1 MLSFIFRAGPVRP
14 GTQRLLSP
22 MLPKGSLD
30 APPRSATERRPA
42 WTGPSA
48 RSRPNLVPVCGK
60 ITSRIAGQSF
70 QKSRQHHR
78 ARLNVL
84 RTETEFVS
92 WLRAQVPSGA
102 RGLEIGIGDDGAI
115 VEVRRGHKLVLKADM
130 SIEGVHFTR
139 RVHSPRSV
147 GHRALARS
155 LSDVAAMGGTPR
167 FALTSLAISRVATRA
182 WLRELYAGMLALAKQ
197 FAVILVG
204 GDTAVVAGKTMLDVM
219 VAGEVERGMELRRS
233 GARPGDQIYVSGR
246 LGLSALGL
254 RLLESGRRPSPQDA
268 GAIRAHLYPEPRCAL
283 GRYLSRQRLASALID
298 ISDGLSTD
306 LAHLCESSGVGA
318 RVRADLIPGPEF
330 PTGHVPNSLDLALHG
345 GEDYELLF
353 TVPPGKTGQVPVRF
367 RDLPL
372 HRIGEI
378 RRSKGVALVRPDG
391 TATPLGPGGYDH
403 FSK

>member
-1 MLSFIFRAGPVRP
+1 MFKA
-14 GTQRLLSP
+14 
-22 MLPKGSLD
+22 
-30 APPRSATERRPA
+30 
-42 WTGPSA
+42 
-48 RSRPNLVPVCGK
+48 
-60 ITSRIAGQSF
+60 
-70 QKSRQHHR
+70 
-78 ARLNVL
+78 
-84 RTETEFVS
+84 ETEFVS

-102 RGLEIGIGDDGAI
+102 RGLELGIGDDGAI
-115 VEVRRGHKLVLKADM
+115 VEVRRGHNLVLKADM

-139 RVHSPRSV
+139 RVHPPRSV

-167 FALTSLAISRVATRA
+167 FALTSLAISKATTRA
-182 WLRELYAGMLALAKQ
+182 WLRELYGGILALAKR

-204 GDTAVVAGKTMLDVM
+204 GDTAVVAGKTMLDVV
-219 VAGEVERGMELRRS
+219 VAGEVERNMELCRS

-254 RLLESGRRPSPQDA
+254 RLLESGRRPSPQDS

-330 PTGHVPNSLDLALHG
+330 TTARGPRTADSLDLALHG

-353 TVPPGKTGQVPVRF
+353 TVPPGKTGHVPVRF

-378 RRSKGVALVRPDG
+378 CRSKGVALVRRDG
-391 TATPLGPGGYDH
+391 SATPLGPGGYDH
-403 FSK
+403 FAQ

>member
-1 MLSFIFRAGPVRP
+1 MF
-14 GTQRLLSP
+14 
-22 MLPKGSLD
+22 
-30 APPRSATERRPA
+30 
-42 WTGPSA
+42 
-48 RSRPNLVPVCGK
+48 
-60 ITSRIAGQSF
+60 
-70 QKSRQHHR
+70 
-78 ARLNVL
+78 
-84 RTETEFVS
+84 RTEAEFVS
-92 WLRAQVPSGA
+92 WLRARVPGSA
-102 RGLEIGIGDDGAI
+102 RGLGLGIGDDGAI
-115 VEVRRGHKLVLKADM
+115 VEVRRGHKLVLEADM

-139 RVHSPRSV
+139 RVHPPRSV

-167 FALTSLAISRVATRA
+167 FALISLAISKAATRA
-182 WLRELYAGMLALAKQ
+182 WLRELYAGILALAKR

-254 RLLESGRRPSPQDA
+254 RLLESRERPSPQDS
-268 GAIRAHLYPEPRCAL
+268 GAIRSHLYPEPRCAL
-283 GRYLSRQRLASALID
+283 GLYLSRQRLASALID

-306 LAHLCESSGVGA
+306 LGHLCESSGVGA
-318 RVRADLIPGPEF
+318 RVWADLIPGPEF
-330 PTGHVPNSLDLALHG
+330 PTGRGPRPADSLSLALHG

-378 RRSKGVALVRPDG
+378 RRSKGMALVRPDG
-391 TATPLGPGGYDH
+391 TVTRLWPGGYDH
-403 FSK
+403 FA

>member
-1 MLSFIFRAGPVRP
+1 
-14 GTQRLLSP
+14 

-139 RVHSPRSV
+139 RV
-147 GHRALARS
+147 
-155 LSDVAAMGGTPR
+155 
-167 FALTSLAISRVATRA
+167 TR
-182 WLRELYAGMLALAKQ
+182 
-197 FAVILVG
+197 LV
-204 GDTAVVAGKTMLDVM
+204 L
-219 VAGEVERGMELRRS
+219 
-233 GARPGDQIYVSGR
+233 
-246 LGLSALGL
+246 
-254 RLLESGRRPSPQDA
+254 
-268 GAIRAHLYPEPRCAL
+268 
-283 GRYLSRQRLASALID
+283 
-298 ISDGLSTD
+298 
-306 LAHLCESSGVGA
+306 
-318 RVRADLIPGPEF
+318 
-330 PTGHVPNSLDLALHG
+330 
-345 GEDYELLF
+345 
-353 TVPPGKTGQVPVRF
+353 
-367 RDLPL
+367 
-372 HRIGEI
+372 
-378 RRSKGVALVRPDG
+378 
-391 TATPLGPGGYDH
+391 
-403 FSK
+403 